1 MAVEITPRKQNT
13 CEPYTITSG
22 EWIFLMEENY
32 FPKFGLCLQIMILY
46 ISQVSPE
53 GEEVI
58 EYIQNIYDEE
68 LAYMIME
75 AEKFP
80 YVPSAS

>member
-1 MAVEITPRKQNT
+1 
-13 CEPYTITSG
+13 
-22 EWIFLMEENY
+22 MEENY

>member
-1 MAVEITPRKQNT
+1 MFYNFLFSNKQQNHQKALKA
-13 CEPYTITSG
+13 EY
-22 EWIFLMEENY
+22 FQENY